1 MRNIDQ
7 RSILFV
13 FGTRPEAIKLM
24 PVIRSFRADA
34 TFQTH
39 ICATGQHRELVDGF
53 LASFDLRPDFDLN
66 VMTPGQSLTATTA
79 KIITACEEVLDR
91 LRPALVVVQ
100 GDTTS
105 ALAGAIAASQ
115 RGVPVAHVEAGLRSH
130 RKSSPFPEELN
141 RTLIGH
147 IAELHFAPGKQ
158 AAANLRREGIT
169 RGVHIVG
176 NTVVD
181 ALKVALDSLS
191 KNGTTA
197 NPGKKKLVATLHRR
211 ESFGTPLR
219 NVCAALRKIAGAYD
233 GVEIFCPVHPNPEA
247 QQIIR
252 ETLAGVRNVHLL
264 APLSYLDFIALLSDA
279 ALVISDS
286 GGVLEEAET
295 LGLPVL
301 VAREVTER
309 VEALSDGHALLVG
322 TDADTIFAE
331 AVKLLDAPAAPFHA
345 GRPLRRTFGDGQAAA
360 RILRIIRCHLT
371 VGTDPHP
378 STQTLLASAA

>member
-1 MRNIDQ
+1 MRTVDQ
-7 RSILFV
+7 HSILFV
-13 FGTRPEAIKLM
+13 FGTRPESIKLM
-24 PVIRSFRADA
+24 PVIRSFRADDA
-34 TFQTH
+34 FQTY

-53 LASFDLRPDFDLN
+53 LESFDLRPDFDLN

-115 RGVPVAHVEAGLRSH
+115 RGVSVAHVEAGLRSH

-147 IAELHFAPGKQ
+147 IAELHFAPGEQ
-158 AAANLRREGIT
+158 AAANLRGEGIT
-169 RGVHIVG
+169 RGVHVVG

-181 ALKVALDSLS
+181 ALKVALDALA
-191 KNGTTA
+191 KNGKVA
-197 NPGKKKLVATLHRR
+197 NAGKKKLVATLHRR

-219 NVCAALRKIAGAYD
+219 NVCAALRRITAAYD
-233 GVEIFCPVHPNPEA
+233 DVEIFCPVHLNPEA
-247 QQIIR
+247 QRTICEIL
-252 ETLAGVRNVHLL
+252 EGGRNIHLL
-264 APLSYLDFIALLSDA
+264 APLSYLEFIELLSDA
-279 ALVISDS
+279 TLVISDS

-309 VEALSDGHALLVG
+309 VEALSGGRAVLVG

-331 AVKLLDAPAAPFHA
+331 AASRLDAPAASFDTV
-345 GRPLRRTFGDGQAAA
+345 RPLRRTFGDGQAAA
-360 RILRIIRCHLT
+360 RILRIVRRHLA
-371 VGTDPHP
+371 VGADPHL
-378 STQTLLASAA
+378 STHTLLASVA